1 MMDSQTYRDGFV
13 TSGTCQRLLGDSSD
27 DECEYDGINYMTGM
41 YTWEHNCLGDFLN
54 DTENDLENALNGGG
68 IFKNY
73 WDSLDN
79 KIDLANATSLA
90 DFVLTKGVLPGV
102 YKWGWITL

>member
-1 MMDSQTYRDGFV
+1 M
-13 TSGTCQRLLGDSSD
+13 CQRLLSDSSD

-54 DTENDLENALNGGG
+54 DTENDQENALNGGG
-68 IFKNY
+68 IFKKY

-79 KIDLANATSLA
+79 KIDLANASSLA
-90 DFVLTKGVLPGV
+90 DFVLTKGVTPGV